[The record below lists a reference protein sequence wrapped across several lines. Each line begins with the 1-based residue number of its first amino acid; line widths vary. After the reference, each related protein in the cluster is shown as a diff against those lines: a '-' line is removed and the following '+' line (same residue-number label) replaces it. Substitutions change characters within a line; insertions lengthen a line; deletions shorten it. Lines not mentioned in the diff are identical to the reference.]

1 MDLRRLAPLL
11 LLVPAVAAAATLKPH
26 WPKDQAIRYELGAAA
41 PRIEELDVRWTPAGT
56 ARAHAAAPSDDSDTA
71 RDVSFRYAPGRAPA
85 TVTHTPRLPDG
96 DYDVDV
102 ELRSG
107 TRVTPVH
114 RKVTLQGGTTRV
126 DLTTVVP

>member
-26 WPKDQAIRYELGAAA
+26 WPKDQAIRYDLGAAA
-41 PRIEELDVRWTPAGT
+41 PRIEELDVRWTPAG
-56 ARAHAAAPSDDSDTA
+56 AAHPGAASERDDSDTA

-107 TRVTPVH
+107 AHVAQVH
-114 RKVTLQGGTTRV
+114 RKVTLQGGTTTL